1 MFNLGNLRSALQ
13 LPQTG
18 NPIAPVIFVCLNL
31 LFNIVSNVG
40 FKYSADSPNWRG
52 FLAWQIIGNVAGL
65 ITVLTLTALLRYVPL
80 GLAFTVTTGLAVIGV
95 QIAASAWLFR
105 ESISRADW
113 IGAILI
119 VLGIA
124 LVGRD

>member
-1 MFNLGNLRSALQ
+1 MPNARIWIQSLGGPSGAVSITLALV
-13 LPQTG
+13 LG
-18 NPIAPVIFVCLNL
+18 NL
-31 LFNIVSNVG
+31 LFNVVANAAFKVS
-40 FKYSADSPNWRG
+40 ALSPSWRG
-52 FLAWQIIGNVAGL
+52 FLTWQVVGNLAGF
-65 ITVLTLTALLRYVPL
+65 ITVLTLTGLLRYIPL
-80 GLAFTVTTGLAVIGV
+80 HTAFTVTTGLAVIGV

>member
-1 MFNLGNLRSALQ
+1 MPNARLWVQSLAGSSSATGITLALILG
-13 LPQTG
+13 
-18 NPIAPVIFVCLNL
+18 NL
-31 LFNIVSNVG
+31 LFNVVANAAFKVS
-40 FKYSADSPNWRG
+40 ALSPNWRSFLTWQVVGNLAG
-52 FLAWQIIGNVAGL
+52 F
-65 ITVLTLTALLRYVPL
+65 ITVLTLTGLLRYIPL
-80 GLAFTVTTGLAVIGV
+80 HTAFTVTTGLAVIGV